1 MRKNSIEYFLDCK
14 KNKYFIYFYSEKGL
28 SAGDIELC
36 DFIGIKQEMFN
47 NITNRYQIYIDKPYN
62 DNYAITYFDNE
73 NEIKEFIEILES
85 YLIGKL
91 LYKE

>member
-1 MRKNSIEYFLDCK
+1 MRKNSI
-14 KNKYFIYFYSEKGL
+14 KYFIYFYSENGL
-28 SAGDIELC
+28 SVGDIELC
-36 DFIGIKQEMFN
+36 NFVGIKRVIFH

-62 DNYAITYFDNE
+62 DDYAMTYFNNE

-85 YLIGKL
+85 YLIGKI